1 MSQTERIFTIHRL
14 LGARRAP
21 TLESLMNSLEV
32 SKATIKRDIEYMRSR
47 LHAPIAYDQTA
58 GGYRYRAIPDHPPYE
73 LPGLWFSAEEMH
85 ALLVMQ
91 DLLSQMQSGLLG
103 EPLRPLQRKIE
114 TLIEKG
120 TLRKRE
126 LVRRFRILG
135 ARQRPVESGHFQA
148 ASTATLQRR
157 RLEILYFSR
166 SRNETLAR
174 EISPQR
180 LIWYNSNWYLDAFC
194 HLRNEPRSFSLDSI
208 REARVLSKPAQELD
222 LGELEERLGS
232 GYGIFAGKPT
242 HTAVLRFRPP
252 SALWVARETWH
263 PRQKLST
270 QPGGEI
276 LLEVP
281 YADSREMVM
290 DILRYG
296 ADVVVEAPESLRE
309 AVSSA
314 LRAAAERYAPPR
326 RAPARIREAG
336 A

>member
-21 TLESLMNSLEV
+21 TLETLMDSLEV
-32 SKATIKRDIEYMRSR
+32 SKATVKRDIEYMRDR
-47 LHAPIAYDQTA
+47 LHAPVAYDQQS

-103 EPLRPLQRKIE
+103 EPLRPLRRKIE
-114 TLIEKG
+114 ALLEKG

-126 LVRRFRILG
+126 LTRRFRILG
-135 ARQRPVESGHFQA
+135 ARQRPVEARHFQA

-157 RLEILYFSR
+157 RLEITYFSR
-166 SRNETLAR
+166 SRNETLQR
-174 EISPQR
+174 EVSPQR

-194 HLRNEPRSFSLDSI
+194 HLREEPRSFSLDSI
-208 REARVLSKPAQELD
+208 REAKVLPTPARDLD

-232 GYGIFAGKPT
+232 GYGIFAGKPA

-252 SALWVARETWH
+252 SALWVARESWH
-263 PRQKLST
+263 PRQKLT
-270 QPGGEI
+270 PQPGGEV

-309 AVSSA
+309 AVTSA

-326 RAPARIREAG
+326 RSPARAQESSA
-336 A
+336 

>member
-1 MSQTERIFTIHRL
+1 LSQTERIFTIHRL

-21 TLESLMNSLEV
+21 TLEALMNSLEV

-47 LHAPIAYDQTA
+47 LHAPISYDPTA
-58 GGYRYRAIPDHPPYE
+58 GGYRYRATPDHPPYE

-91 DLLSQMQSGLLG
+91 DLLAQMQSGLLG

-126 LVRRFRILG
+126 LARRFRILG
-135 ARQRPVESGHFQA
+135 ARQRPVESRHFQA
-148 ASTATLQRR
+148 VSTATLQRR
-157 RLEILYFSR
+157 RLKILYFSR

-174 EISPQR
+174 EVSPQR

-208 REARVLSKPAQELD
+208 REARILAQPAQELD

-252 SALWVARETWH
+252 AALWVARESWH
-263 PRQKLST
+263 PRQKLT
-270 QPGGEI
+270 PQPGGEV

-296 ADVVVEAPESLRE
+296 ADVVVEAPGSLRE

>member
-47 LHAPIAYDQTA
+47 LHAPVAYDQTA